1 MENTFNN
8 KFIPYRKDDLI
19 KLCADDGVLNEA
31 DQTAFLSLCRLLES
45 VFHFEFHEKTK
56 ALKAAFAPFNTDLD
70 TQTLHVY
77 SDTEK
82 SELQS
87 QLVETMTGI
96 LQDANYRK
104 ITKQDLKDALSEKSL
119 FNIRLEVDFN
129 DFEDIIFYMRGE
141 NKKQATLKKFFG
153 LKEEQVEYT
162 NYERVAIYIKFKD
175 QAYFD
180 RKKKKD
186 DGITPGATIIKL
198 FKDVPKADLELLFP
212 NGEIRMRNR
221 DKLMIGLPAAAGGIT
236 VLVTKLGAS
245 LLLIASVISF
255 WLGFREEEVV
265 IKQEHLITLGIG
277 LGSLGAF
284 LFKQFT
290 KFQNRK
296 IKFMKT
302 MAESLYF
309 KNLDNNEGVFHHLVD
324 SAEQEE
330 CKEAIL
336 AYYFLLREGKA
347 MTADALDKS
356 IEAWFKQ
363 NHQCNLN
370 FEVKDA
376 LEKLTRLELAALNK
390 GEYTA
395 LELNA
400 AKKSLDLRWDN
411 YFNFA

>member
-8 KFIPYRKDDLI
+8 KFIPFRKTDLVNM
-19 KLCADDGVLNEA
+19 CANEGKLNEA
-31 DQTAFLSLCRLLES
+31 DKASFESVCRLLES
-45 VFHFEFHEKTK
+45 IFHFEFHEKTK
-56 ALKAAFAPFNTDLD
+56 ALKVAFAPFNTDSD
-70 TQTLHVY
+70 TQVLHEY
-77 SDTEK
+77 SDVEK
-82 SELQS
+82 AELQH
-87 QLVETMTGI
+87 QLVDTMTGI

-104 ITKQDLKDALSEKSL
+104 ITKQDLQDALSEKSL

-180 RKKKKD
+180 TKKKVD
-186 DGITPGATIIKL
+186 EGITPGATIIKL

-212 NGEIRMRNR
+212 NGEIRMRKR

-284 LFKQFT
+284 LFKQFS

-324 SAEQEE
+324 AAEQEE
-330 CKEAIL
+330 CKESIL
-336 AYYFLLREGKA
+336 AYYFLLREGKS
-347 MTADALDKS
+347 MTAEALDKS
-356 IEAWFKQ
+356 IEAWFKERY
-363 NHQCNLN
+363 QCNLN
-370 FEVKDA
+370 FEIKDA
-376 LEKLTRLELAALNK
+376 LEKLTRLELATLNK

-395 LELNA
+395 LELNS
-400 AKKSLDLRWDN
+400 AKKSLDQRWDN
-411 YFNFA
+411 YFSFA

>member
-309 KNLDNNEGVFHHLVD
+309 KNLDNNEGVFHRLVD